1 MSSTKEKIL
10 EISLDMFSKQ
20 GYTAVSI
27 RDKCGYLSLSSDLL
41 LLPAA

>member
-27 RDKCGYLSLSSDLL
+27 RDNASREG
-41 LLPAA
+41 